1 MMFFPH
7 DVEGNYKIML
17 EYSINNNGEL
27 TSVS

>member
-1 MMFFPH
+1 MMFFPY

-27 TSVS
+27 TSV

>member
-7 DVEGNYKIML
+7 DVEGNYKIVL

-27 TSVS
+27 TSV